1 MNNILTNRKFLIFS
15 TGLAILLSLFVL
27 STNINRCI
35 NAKTDTARQA
45 VSFNIARCLN
55 KLLVSAAEEKYSSEL
70 LFNLDRGNDFL
81 KKAMEKAGNLRGHL
95 VKDVVGILSMFPN
108 DKRSVFIK
116 KNLIRINGK
125 IVQLMGDIKGYLEG
139 KKDNFRIVDWSNSLN
154 ELIDELEKITG
165 LISDNINETVSAAHY
180 MSVAILNCYRQI
192 FLISMYSK
200 GSKGV
205 DDIGRLM
212 FFGYERDIAKSWNKT
227 QTLFWFSGKRHEFI
241 NKFQH
246 DYFDSFSDFK
256 NNFLNDHNSDTT
268 KLFREFKSIS
278 QHYYKFCDD
287 MCMYRSNTSKFQQIF
302 DLGNIS
308 IGIIFLLLTLSL
320 IGFFMNRTKEVEQV
334 IKTPDELDTVS
345 VVSKITPIE
354 TTDTDPVQI
363 TNIYEEVKEMAID
376 NHMTLN
382 SLYERMLDTLS
393 KAKEKL
399 NAIVYQCNKA
409 TELINT
415 SVSRYSQDAISS
427 RLEILSYLPV
437 SLGKAKQGLNR
448 FSYNVME
455 DMAREVDLSSEKLD
469 AISASFSMINKSVE
483 SLRLEVDALQLPNPI
498 ASAFDKLLQVV
509 PLKMSHVSQWVD
521 EAKSQNESVSNTIRA
536 MNNAVSDVKTTIEYL
551 IGKITSNNCT
561 EINNESINSNAAF
574 ITDTMLAYKENNKE
588 SVDSIA
594 KGLATFREDAVLL
607 INSTSSFKE
616 AILERI
622 SVCDEDEGDELDLK
636 DENVHEFE
644 QNFNKVNEIP
654 NRFCRKLGSNHG
666 GKVIDISKVSL
677 NKEVVNNRKE

>member
-1 MNNILTNRKFLIFS
+1 MNNVLTSRKFLIFS
-15 TGLAILLSLFVL
+15 TGLSILLALFVL
-27 STNINRCI
+27 SANINKCI
-35 NAKTDTARQA
+35 NAKTETPRQA
-45 VSFNIARCLN
+45 VGFNVARCLN
-55 KLLVSAAEEKYSSEL
+55 KLLVATAEEKYSSEL
-70 LFNLDRGNDFL
+70 LVNLDRENDFL
-81 KKAMEKAGNLRGHL
+81 KKAMAKAGSVRGHL
-95 VKDVVGILSMFPN
+95 VKEIVGILSLFPN
-108 DKRSVFIK
+108 DKKSVFIK
-116 KNLIRINGK
+116 KNLVRINGK
-125 IVQLMGDIKGYLEG
+125 ISQLIGDIKGYLAGE
-139 KKDNFRIVDWSNSLN
+139 KHAFQIVDWSNSLN
-154 ELIDELEKITG
+154 ESIDELEKITG
-165 LISDNINETVSAAHY
+165 IISDNISEAVSAAHY

-200 GSKGV
+200 GSRVV

-212 FFGYERDIAKSWNKT
+212 FFGYERDITKSWQKT
-227 QTLFWFSGKRHEFI
+227 QSLFWFSGRKHEFI

-256 NNFLNDHNSDTT
+256 NNFLKDHNSDTT
-268 KLFREFKSIS
+268 KLFREFKAIS

-287 MCMYRSNTSKFQQIF
+287 MCVYRSQISRLQQIF
-302 DLGNIS
+302 DLENIS
-308 IGIIFLLLTLSL
+308 IGLILLLLTLALAGIS
-320 IGFFMNRTKEVEQV
+320 ITKTKEVSQV
-334 IKTPDELDTVS
+334 IKTPDEPDAAS
-345 VVSKITPIE
+345 VVYKITPIE
-354 TTDTDPVQI
+354 STETDVTQAV
-363 TNIYEEVKEMAID
+363 NIYEEVKEMAID

-427 RLEILSYLPV
+427 RLEILSYLPG
-437 SLGKAKQGLNR
+437 SLGKAKQGLER

-455 DMAREVDLSSEKLD
+455 DMAREVDLSSKKLD

-521 EAKSQNESVSNTIRA
+521 EAKSQNESMSNTIRA

-551 IGKITSNNCT
+551 LGKIESNNCT
-561 EINNESINSNAAF
+561 AINKEAINSNAAF
-574 ITDTMLAYKENNKE
+574 ITNTMLAYKENNQE

-616 AILERI
+616 AVLEKI
-622 SVCDEDEGDELDLK
+622 SVHD
-636 DENVHEFE
+636 DENEGTTHDDMCELK
-644 QNFNKVNEIP
+644 QDFNKANKIP
-654 NRFCRKLGSNHG
+654 NRFCRKLGSNYC
-666 GKVIDISKVSL
+666 GKVIDISSVSAGK
-677 NKEVVNNRKE
+677 NAINNIRE